1 MDTFRVGTVLEL
13 VRELAYSMADVG
25 LNTRIL
31 IQPSMGKG
39 VFKSLPL
46 ALSGVMS
53 IMQGMD
59 WEDGLVGS
67 HVNFGQVNSHMIRRA
82 GCHVNAGRINHKR
95 YAILV
100 IASRHFWPGKHKPSA
115 MLAITSTLTRP
126 ITSDSAH
133 TSSK

>member
-1 MDTFRVGTVLEL
+1 MDTYRVGTMLEM
-13 VRELAYSMADVG
+13 VRELAYAMADVG

-46 ALSGVMS
+46 ALSGVMA

-67 HVNFGQVNSHMIRRA
+67 HVNFGQVVHKRFACWLSRQLWSGRSQSTRLA
-82 GCHVNAGRINHKR
+82 GCGVYGSMS
-95 YAILV
+95 LV
-100 IASRHFWPGKHKPSA
+100 ALP
-115 MLAITSTLTRP
+115 
-126 ITSDSAH
+126 
-133 TSSK
+133 